1 MSRPGRYD
9 SRGRKLRR
17 PRSWAALGALLMALM
32 TTFVALQGYQSIP
45 EEPRFEVSIVVEG
58 TPEWNISQATVD
70 AALSEPIKSHQ
81 PLQLT
86 VTDRHLSGD
95 ELLRG
100 QLSAHQVL
108 LSTQLENLKT
118 ENNRV
123 QQRFTG
129 AALNSELV
137 SGSDEYTDARFEI
150 SGAFRDNLGLGH
162 GPQAVV
168 AAAERAAIVLSTQ
181 GVQNPVYWFGAI
193 GLCAML
199 TAALLYVALRYR
211 SRWGSRHR
219 RLTAAQRKLA
229 RVLLDLEALEATYA
243 ATPVDSRPAG
253 FNKNWEQLQS
263 LSLQAARSEDPLVA
277 SLFSKKEAMSAHT
290 GAQLAAF
297 EASSRTL
304 TQLADAL
311 LGAGAVHANLAGTGS
326 TFDQLSR
333 PINDAATALLIRLE
347 HAPGKM
353 ISGSDVQSL
362 RDDLGELLQ
371 ASALEVDSSQAVE
384 RWRKAERQLAKHAKA
399 LAHSLRR
406 YPRGRIPAVAQIP
419 AEHHRLRESL
429 GLESGEQSSALY
441 QLGLANALVRATL
454 GDTLASDARVQ
465 PQAQLTHA
473 MPAAST
479 ASAGRAARS
488 SGLDE
493 PAPRRR
499 GLRITGA
506 VVTLLLSMIVSG
518 LTVGALSD
526 KPEVSHDGSGQG
538 VSFEVDD
545 PAKLLDED
553 EVLRYMDTDFQT
565 GASFTLAVRDAES
578 YLDFLPLEAGRSFHQ
593 VRPRSILE
601 AKWRLKREFMD
612 KVNPLTGELREG
624 EVIVPVLL
632 ADDER
637 TVVPGVISAQLQ
649 RGDYG
654 WGRLA
659 AWEHGSIS
667 ESKYLEMEVA
677 GTLDDYNNALARNG
691 YEPVNFSGAALF
703 WMLTF
708 LFCFTVLNLVLVV
721 RYLLSTATRLGRFG
735 RGARAL
741 AKAREQ
747 LEVLMLGLEDSQ
759 INAVAVL
766 GAATHGRA
774 DEAGQRLFERA
785 LVMAWHE
792 AQELSQLPMGERLR
806 QSFARRVA
814 HLERLVA
821 RLGERDQDVT
831 HRANV
836 LVAATRGAG
845 GDEPV
850 SVLLPG

>member
-1 MSRPGRYD
+1 MSRRGLYD
-9 SRGRKLRR
+9 SRGRRLRR
-17 PRSWAALGALLMALM
+17 PRSWAALGALLMALV
-32 TTFVALQGYQSIP
+32 TTLVAVQGYRSIP
-45 EEPRFEVSIVVEG
+45 EEPRFEVDIVVEG
-58 TPEWNISQATVD
+58 TPDWNISQATVD
-70 AALSEPIKSHQ
+70 AALSQPIKSHQ
-81 PLQLT
+81 PLRLT
-86 VTDRHLSGD
+86 VTNRHLSGD

-100 QLSAHQVL
+100 QLPAHEVL
-108 LSTQLENLKT
+108 LSTQLENLET
-118 ENNRV
+118 ANGTV

-129 AALNSELV
+129 AALNSEMV
-137 SGSDEYTDARFEI
+137 AGKDEYTDARFEI

-168 AAAERAAIVLSTQ
+168 AAAERAAIVLSAQ

-211 SRWGSRHR
+211 SQWGSRHR

-243 ATPVDSRPAG
+243 AAPVHSRPAG
-253 FNKNWEQLQS
+253 FSKNWEELQS
-263 LSLQAARSEDPLVA
+263 LSLQTARSEDPLVA
-277 SLFSKKEAMSAHT
+277 SLFTKKGALSAHT

-311 LGAGAVHANLAGTGS
+311 LGAGSVHANLAGTGS

-333 PINDAATALLIRLE
+333 PINDAATSLLIRLE

-371 ASALEVDSSQAVE
+371 ASALEVDSSPAVD
-384 RWRKAERQLAKHAKA
+384 RWRKAEKQLAKHAKA
-399 LAHSLRR
+399 LTHSLRR

-419 AEHHRLRESL
+419 AEHHQLRESL
-429 GLESGEQSSALY
+429 GLETAEQSSALY
-441 QLGLANALVRATL
+441 QLRLANALVRATL
-454 GDTLASDARVQ
+454 GDTLASDTRVQ
-465 PQAQLTHA
+465 PELTHT
-473 MPAAST
+473 MPAASKT
-479 ASAGRAARS
+479 SGGRKGRS
-488 SGLDE
+488 SGIDE

-499 GLRITGA
+499 GLRIAGA
-506 VVTLLLSMIVSG
+506 VVTLIAAMIVAG
-518 LTVGALSD
+518 LTVGTLTA

-565 GASFTLAVRDAES
+565 DTSFTLAVRDAES

-601 AKWRLKREFMD
+601 AKWRLKSEFKD
-612 KVNPLTGELREG
+612 KVDPLTGELREG

-632 ADDER
+632 ADDGR
-637 TVVPGVISAQLQ
+637 TVVPGVISAQVQ

-654 WGRLA
+654 WGRLL

-691 YEPVNFSGAALF
+691 FEPVNFSGTALF

-708 LFCFTVLNLVLVV
+708 LFCLTVLNLVLVV

-735 RGARAL
+735 RGARSL
-741 AKAREQ
+741 AQAKRQ
-747 LEVLMLGLEDSQ
+747 LEALLLGLEDSQ

-766 GAATHGRA
+766 GADTHGRA

-792 AQELSQLPMGERLR
+792 AQELSQLPLGERLR

-831 HRANV
+831 RRANV

-845 GDEPV
+845 GDEPA
-850 SVLLPG
+850 SVLLPS

>member
-1 MSRPGRYD
+1 MSRPGFYD

-17 PRSWAALGALLMALM
+17 PRSWAALGALLMALI
-32 TTFVALQGYQSIP
+32 TTFVALQGYRSIP
-45 EEPRFEVSIVVEG
+45 EEPRFEVDIVVEG
-58 TPEWNISQATVD
+58 TPDWNISQATVD
-70 AALSEPIKSHQ
+70 AALSDPIKSHQ
-81 PLQLT
+81 PLRLT
-86 VTDRHLSGD
+86 VTDRYLSGD

-100 QLSAHQVL
+100 QLPAQQVL
-108 LSTQLENLKT
+108 LSTQLENL
-118 ENNRV
+118 ESQNGSV
-123 QQRFTG
+123 QRRFTG
-129 AALNSELV
+129 AALDSDLV
-137 SGSDEYTDARFEI
+137 AGSDEYTAARFEI

-168 AAAERAAIVLSTQ
+168 AAAERAAIVLSAQ

-199 TAALLYVALRYR
+199 TAALLYAALRYR

-219 RLTAAQRKLA
+219 RLTAARRKLA

-243 ATPVDSRPAG
+243 AVPAGSRPAG
-253 FNKNWEQLQS
+253 FSRNWEELQS
-263 LSLQAARSEDPLVA
+263 LSLQAARSEDPLVTA
-277 SLFSKKEAMSAHT
+277 LFTKKEAASAHT

-297 EASSRTL
+297 EASTRTL

-311 LGAGAVHANLAGTGS
+311 LGAGSVHANLAGTGS

-353 ISGSDVQSL
+353 ISGSDVRRL

-371 ASALEVDSSQAVE
+371 ASALETDSSQAVE
-384 RWRKAERQLAKHAKA
+384 RWRKAEIQLAAHAKA
-399 LAHSLRR
+399 LARSLRR
-406 YPRGRIPAVAQIP
+406 YPRGKIPAVAQVP
-419 AEHHRLRESL
+419 AEHLQLRESL
-429 GLESGEQSSALY
+429 GLKTAEQSSALY
-441 QLGLANALVRATL
+441 QLSLANALVRATL
-454 GDTLASDARVQ
+454 GDTLASDTRRQQ
-465 PQAQLTHA
+465 PAPAL
-473 MPAAST
+473 PAAGKT
-479 ASAGRAARS
+479 PAGRTARS
-488 SGLDE
+488 PGSDE

-499 GLRITGA
+499 GLRLAGA
-506 VVTLLLSMIVSG
+506 VATLLAAMIAAG
-518 LTVGALSD
+518 LTVGTLTG
-526 KPEVSHDGSGQG
+526 KPEVPRGGSGQG

-553 EVLRYMDTDFQT
+553 EVRRYMDTDFQT
-565 GASFTLAVRDAES
+565 GTSFTLAVRDAES

-601 AKWRLKREFMD
+601 AKWRLKSEFKD
-612 KVNPLTGELREG
+612 KVDPLTGELREG

-654 WGRLA
+654 WGQLA

-677 GTLDDYNNALARNG
+677 GALDDYNNALARNG
-691 YEPVNFSGAALF
+691 YEPVDFSGTALF

-708 LFCFTVLNLVLVV
+708 LFCLTVLNLVLVV

-735 RGARAL
+735 RGARSL
-741 AKAREQ
+741 AQAKRQ
-747 LEVLMLGLEDSQ
+747 LEALLLGLEDSQ

-766 GAATHGRA
+766 GADTHGRA

-792 AQELSQLPMGERLR
+792 AQELTQLPVGERWG
-806 QSFARRVA
+806 QPFARRVA

-831 HRANV
+831 RRANV

-845 GDEPV
+845 GDEPA
-850 SVLLPG
+850 SVLLPI

>member
-1 MSRPGRYD
+1 MSRRGLYD
-9 SRGRKLRR
+9 SRGRRLHR
-17 PRSWAALGALLMALM
+17 PRSWAALGALLMALV
-32 TTFVALQGYQSIP
+32 TTLVAVQGYQSIP
-45 EEPRFEVSIVVEG
+45 DEPRFEVAIVVEG

-70 AALSEPIKSHQ
+70 AALSEPIKTHR
-81 PLQLT
+81 PLRLI

-100 QLSAHQVL
+100 QVPTGQVL

-118 ENNRV
+118 ENSTV

-129 AALNSELV
+129 AALNSQLV
-137 SGSDEYTDARFEI
+137 DGRDEYTDARFEI

-168 AAAERAAIVLSTQ
+168 AAAERAAIVLSAQ
-181 GVQNPVYWFGAI
+181 GVQNPAYWFGAI

-199 TAALLYVALRYR
+199 TAALLSVALRYR

-219 RLTAAQRKLA
+219 RLIAAQRKLA
-229 RVLLDLEALEATYA
+229 RVLLDLEALETTYA
-243 ATPVDSRPAG
+243 AAPAASRPAG
-253 FNKNWEQLQS
+253 FSKNWEELQS
-263 LSLQAARSEDPLVA
+263 LSLQAARSEDPLVT
-277 SLFSKKEAMSAHT
+277 SLFTKKEALGTRT
-290 GAQLAAF
+290 GAQLATF
-297 EASSRTL
+297 EASTRTL

-311 LGAGAVHANLAGTGS
+311 LGAGSVHANLAGTGS

-347 HAPGKM
+347 QAPGKM
-353 ISGSDVQSL
+353 ISGSDVRRL

-371 ASALEVDSSQAVE
+371 ASALEVDSSQAVD
-384 RWRKAERQLAKHAKA
+384 RWRKAEKQLATHGKA
-399 LAHSLRR
+399 LTHSLRR
-406 YPRGRIPAVAQIP
+406 YPRGKIPAVAQVP
-419 AEHHRLRESL
+419 AQHLQLRESL
-429 GLESGEQSSALY
+429 GLQTAEQSSALY

-454 GDTLASDARVQ
+454 GDTLASDTRVAPQ
-465 PQAQLTHA
+465 PHA
-473 MPAAST
+473 LPVASKT
-479 ASAGRAARS
+479 SRGHASHSPGI
-488 SGLDE
+488 DE

-506 VVTLLLSMIVSG
+506 VVTLIAAMIVAG
-518 LTVGALSD
+518 LSVSTLTA
-526 KPEVSHDGSGQG
+526 KPEVSRSGSGQG

-565 GASFTLAVRDAES
+565 DTSFTLAVRDAES

-601 AKWRLKREFMD
+601 AKWRLKSEFKD

-708 LFCFTVLNLVLVV
+708 LFCLTVLNLVLVV

-792 AQELSQLPMGERLR
+792 AQELSQLPLGERLG

>member
-1 MSRPGRYD
+1 MSRRGLYD
-9 SRGRKLRR
+9 SRGRKLHR
-17 PRSWAALGALLMALM
+17 PRSWAALGALLMALV
-32 TTFVALQGYQSIP
+32 TTLVAVQGFQSIP
-45 EEPRFEVSIVVEG
+45 EEPGFEVAIVVEG

-70 AALSEPIKSHQ
+70 AALSEPIKTHR
-81 PLQLT
+81 PLRLI

-100 QLSAHQVL
+100 QLPAGQVL

-118 ENNRV
+118 ENSTV

-137 SGSDEYTDARFEI
+137 DGRDEYTDARFEI

-168 AAAERAAIVLSTQ
+168 AAAERAAIVLSEQ

-219 RLTAAQRKLA
+219 RLIAAQRKLA

-243 ATPVDSRPAG
+243 AAPAASRPAG
-253 FNKNWEQLQS
+253 FSKNWEELQS
-263 LSLQAARSEDPLVA
+263 LSLQAARGEDPLVA
-277 SLFSKKEAMSAHT
+277 SLFTKKEALGART

-297 EASSRTL
+297 EASTRTL

-311 LGAGAVHANLAGTGS
+311 LGAGSVHANLAGTGS

-347 HAPGKM
+347 QAPGKM
-353 ISGSDVQSL
+353 VSGSDVRRL

-371 ASALEVDSSQAVE
+371 ASALEVDSSQAVD
-384 RWRKAERQLAKHAKA
+384 RWRKAEKQLATHGKA
-399 LAHSLRR
+399 LTQSLRR
-406 YPRGRIPAVAQIP
+406 YPRGKIPAVTP
-419 AEHHRLRESL
+419 VPTEHLQLRESL
-429 GLESGEQSSALY
+429 GLKTAEQSSALY

-454 GDTLASDARVQ
+454 GDTLASDTRVA
-465 PQAQLTHA
+465 PQLPHA
-473 MPAAST
+473 LPVASKT
-479 ASAGRAARS
+479 SRGRTARS
-488 SGLDE
+488 PGMDE

-499 GLRITGA
+499 GLRIAGA
-506 VVTLLLSMIVSG
+506 VVTLIAAMIVAG
-518 LTVGALSD
+518 LSVGTLTA
-526 KPEVSHDGSGQG
+526 KPEVSRGGSGQG

-565 GASFTLAVRDAES
+565 DTSFTLAVRDAES

-601 AKWRLKREFMD
+601 AKWRLKSEFKD

-654 WGRLA
+654 WGRLV

-677 GTLDDYNNALARNG
+677 GALDDYNNALARNG
-691 YEPVNFSGAALF
+691 YEPVNFSATSLF

-708 LFCFTVLNLVLVV
+708 LFCLTVINLVLVA

-735 RGARAL
+735 RGARSL
-741 AKAREQ
+741 AQAKRQ
-747 LEVLMLGLEDSQ
+747 LEALMLGLEDSQ

-766 GAATHGRA
+766 GADTHGRA

-792 AQELSQLPMGERLR
+792 AQELSQLPLDERLG

-831 HRANV
+831 RRAND

-845 GDEPV
+845 GDEPA
-850 SVLLPG
+850 SVLLPS